1 MRYKTISSI
10 LFILL
15 VVCDWTLTSA
25 INVGEGKEADA
36 SIDVVA
42 LQYVV
47 DSRLMDN
54 ECFSEFSN
62 NFCFVTKTDATT
74 YPYDYIGALRGDE
87 TSISRLCSNF
97 FCSDWVLLP
106 FQCCDSCYSLFRAA
120 KPLRNQVSYENEIE
134 TFGMKYNSH
143 KQDYE
148 RLTTRSDYPH
158 LALQLKT
165 IFLGDTTGIYS
176 TKAFFDS
183 IGHSSFI
190 IPYYVLLVDRYGHEE
205 YKEPLYEEL
214 IKCDTMKIK
223 GLHEFTMRYKNTK

>member
-1 MRYKTISSI
+1 MKQLSIIAFIAISSLCGWAITNASNVEDEDNSNTNIDI
-10 LFILL
+10 L
-15 VVCDWTLTSA
+15 A
-25 INVGEGKEADA
+25 M
-36 SIDVVA
+36 
-42 LQYVV
+42 QYVIGDNSMDGEEYLTFLNKFGY
-47 DSRLMDN
+47 DSN
-54 ECFSEFSN
+54 Y
-62 NFCFVTKTDATT
+62 DATV
-74 YPYDYIGALRGDE
+74 YPYIFLGALRGDE

-143 KQDYE
+143 KQNYE
-148 RLTTRSDYPH
+148 LLTSRSDYPH
-158 LALQLKT
+158 LASQLKT
-165 IFLGDTTGIYS
+165 IFLGDTTEIYS
-176 TKAFFDS
+176 TKAYFDS

-205 YKEPLYEEL
+205 YNEPLYEEL

-223 GLHEFTMRYKNTK
+223 GLHEFTMNYKK